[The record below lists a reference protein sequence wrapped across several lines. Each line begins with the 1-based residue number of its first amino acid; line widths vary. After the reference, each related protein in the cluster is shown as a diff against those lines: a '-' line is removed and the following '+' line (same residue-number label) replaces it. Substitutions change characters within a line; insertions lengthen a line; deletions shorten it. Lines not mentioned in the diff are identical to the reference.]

1 MKNPAYIVLTLGIL
15 LATFLTTQGT
25 SQSTDNPGL
34 AGKYSA
40 FIDEAIAKCRKKAEF
55 LDSKSQNIR
64 RQAFIACLKGAYMK
78 AHKEDLVSYL
88 ITIDAAPSRNRVQYH
103 LNKRFYQ
110 AFKPKELYVFLEAGQ
125 MLNRSN

>member
-1 MKNPAYIVLTLGIL
+1 MLAITVLLVAF
-15 LATFLTTQGT
+15 LATQGT
-25 SQSTDNPGL
+25 CQSTDNPNL
-34 AGKYSA
+34 AKKYST
-40 FIDEAIAKCRKKAEF
+40 FIDEAIAKCRTKAGF

-64 RQAFIACLKGAYMK
+64 RQAFIACLKGTYMK
-78 AHKEDLVSYL
+78 ANKEDLVSYL

-110 AFKPKELYVFLEAGQ
+110 AFRPRELHVFLEAGQ